1 MEFLK
6 KFFDDDSVKVGL
18 CNFNMEKNK
27 QTKNYTEKDLFF
39 NPFQNNKEYLFNFET
54 NCSKNIMLL

>member
-1 MEFLK
+1 MEFIK

-18 CNFNMEKNK
+18 CKFNMQKKK
-27 QTKNYTEKDLFF
+27 QTKNFIEKELFL
-39 NPFQNNKEYLFNFET
+39 NPFEKTKEYAFNFET